1 MEFFGWK
8 NWISWTRL
16 LFWNSC
22 VFQVR
27 VGFFLFV
34 LSCRATTIL
43 GYLPQELLGT
53 SCYEYFHQDDLPHLA
68 ERHRK
73 GRACCQSSLKKMFS
87 VNMMPYSVQIHPRIP
102 ALVHEDISLLSNVLV
117 LYELY
122 LVKSILFYSLC
133 VSSFSISCM
142 FCIENKRWKHKS
154 KLISLSPSTVLRTKE
169 KIETNCYKFKTKYGS
184 FVTLQSQW
192 FSFINPW
199 TKEVEYIVSTNTV
212 IS

>member
-1 MEFFGWK
+1 MSLEACDWKVEVTDLVFFP
-8 NWISWTRL
+8 
-16 LFWNSC
+16 
-22 VFQVR
+22 
-27 VGFFLFV
+27 

-73 GRACCQSSLKKMFS
+73 GRVCCQSSLKKTLS
-87 VNMMPYSVQIHPRIP
+87 VNILPYLSKYTQEESSLSPCRILACWQVFP
-102 ALVHEDISLLSNVLV
+102 
-117 LYELY
+117 
-122 LVKSILFYSLC
+122 KLC
-133 VSSFSISCM
+133 VSSFRIYRIFSI
-142 FCIENKRWKHKS
+142 EYRTVKKNKS
-154 KLISLSPSTVLRTKE
+154 KHISFWPSTVLRTKE
-169 KIETNCYKFKTKYGS
+169 KIETNCYKFKTKYGY